1 LRGILFLGGVEIIEL
16 VLRFSDFSFTLIIIL
31 NSMKIAN
38 KLVFLFTIISSLTFA
53 QTKKIQGD
61 EYEMTGKIINTISLP
76 PGCGYVAFG
85 IIIEFEIIDTN
96 FKNYTNNQIPIIITC
111 PEAYGKDFFEKDKTY
126 KLIFSDKKQTD
137 FGWTIPN
144 LGILE
149 KYALK
154 KQFWL
159 ITIKNT

>member
-1 LRGILFLGGVEIIEL
+1 
-16 VLRFSDFSFTLIIIL
+16 
-31 NSMKIAN
+31 MKIVN
-38 KLVFLFTIISSLTFA
+38 KLVFLFTIINSLAFA
-53 QTKKIQGD
+53 QNKKIQGN
-61 EYEMTGKIINTISLP
+61 EYEMTGKIINNVSLP
-76 PGCGYVAFG
+76 PGCGYIAFG

-111 PEAYGKDFFEKDKTY
+111 PETYGKDFLKKNKTY
-126 KLIFSDKKQTD
+126 KLIFSDKQQND
-137 FGWTIPN
+137 FGWTISN

-159 ITIKNT
+159 ITIKST